1 MRQRTR
7 MFILISLFS
16 ALTAAGAF
24 IKIPMPL
31 VPMTLQTL
39 LVYSSGLFLGPMG
52 GALSQLIYVTLGLV
66 GFPIFS
72 GGGGIAY
79 IFSPTFGYLVGFIPA
94 AAVAGLLSRR
104 GGRVW
109 PVCGVICAVLI
120 VYIFGVPYFMV
131 AAHFVLDKEIALM
144 TALKI
149 GFLLPLIGD
158 SMKAVAA
165 LAVFFSARERL
176 GLPMGTNVWTER

>member
-1 MRQRTR
+1 ML
-7 MFILISLFS
+7 ILISLFS

-24 IKIPMPL
+24 VKIPIPL

-39 LVYSSGLFLGPMG
+39 LVYSAGLFLGPTG

-66 GFPIFS
+66 GLPIFS

-79 IFSPTFGYLVGFIPA
+79 IFSPTFGYLIGFIPA
-94 AAVAGLLSRR
+94 AATAGLFSRK
-104 GGRVW
+104 GGSVW

-120 VYIFGVPYFMV
+120 VYLFGVPYLMF
-131 AAHFVLDKEIALM
+131 AAHYFLHKEISLR
-144 TALKI
+144 TALQI

-158 SMKAVAA
+158 GIKATAV
-165 LAVFFSARERL
+165 LAVFFSVRGRL
-176 GLPMGTNVWTER
+176 GLPLGT